1 MRVSTKT
8 ERELCL
14 PMASMY
20 QVELDIKNVFWS
32 YGTLH
37 PNHRTEW
44 WVILDS
50 DSNYRFYEFTVDNS
64 TQTVHC
70 TQTFASRK
78 SSDVEMFMKKTCR
91 MAYVLYMCQT
101 R

>member
-1 MRVSTKT
+1 MRVSMKT

-14 PMASMY
+14 PMASLY
-20 QVELDIKNVFWS
+20 QIEPDIRNLFWS
-32 YGTLH
+32 YGALH
-37 PNHRTEW
+37 PNYRTEW

-64 TQTVHC
+64 THTVHC

-78 SSDVEMFMKKTCR
+78 SSEVETFMKKTSR
-91 MAYVLYMCQT
+91 MAYILYMCQT